1 MNSWSAWVSPDTR
14 ISQESCFFPLP
25 WVVGDQQTCKGH
37 TSTPGLPPTHGT
49 MPPEHPS
56 PAQMGLTSTHCS
68 FPSPQVLQQN
78 TVQARFYLLM
88 ATIPHG
94 SSKAHVPKVH
104 GDSKC
109 PFLLLSPKPLLQ
121 EGLDSFTTAGPS
133 CREVMAELCPALC
146 RAALPVPPTP
156 GSDLLSQGVILV
168 VSMEVAQHLSSKNQT
183 NSIEE
188 LCAER
193 SWERHLLASSQSG
206 HAADGETA
214 RIRADPA
221 LHKVNGGGLG
231 PVRHRSSGS
240 PPCSAPGA
248 CRSGAVPRDPVHSHR
263 SANTRPKPGSRWV
276 GRFASRLRSHRRAA
290 TSP

>member
-1 MNSWSAWVSPDTR
+1 
-14 ISQESCFFPLP
+14 
-25 WVVGDQQTCKGH
+25 
-37 TSTPGLPPTHGT
+37 

-56 PAQMGLTSTHCS
+56 PAQMGPTSTRCS

-78 TVQARFYLLM
+78 TVQARFFLLM

-133 CREVMAELCPALC
+133 RREVMAELCPALR

-168 VSMEVAQHLSSKNQT
+168 VSMEVVQHLSSKTRQT
-183 NSIEE
+183 PS
-188 LCAER
+188 R
-193 SWERHLLASSQSG
+193 SSAQSG
-206 HAADGETA
+206 AGNAISWRPLNLATLPME
-214 RIRADPA
+214 RQPA
-221 LHKVNGGGLG
+221 SELTRLCTRSTVEVWGL
-231 PVRHRSSGS
+231 
-240 PPCSAPGA
+240 
-248 CRSGAVPRDPVHSHR
+248 
-263 SANTRPKPGSRWV
+263 
-276 GRFASRLRSHRRAA
+276 
-290 TSP
+290 